1 MKRFLSRLIVGV
13 AFMSMCLPV
22 FSQVKLSDSGV
33 TKFYDN
39 GTRITYFKVENFPN
53 SAEMRDYVTKI
64 VLENPDINRV
74 VIYVSGKT
82 IMYEALQS
90 VEPDMMVDA
99 VNEALEEYKVQNGD
113 FPPSESL
120 STDKPR
126 SNVIVKPHKAS
137 SDVKSQSVGDANQK
151 YDVTEEKLL
160 PGAETNEHSAKQAHK
175 VVVDGKEVGTNS
187 MEMATPAN
195 NNTNSKKR

>member
-1 MKRFLSRLIVGV
+1 
-13 AFMSMCLPV
+13 MSMCLPV